1 MRRFLCYGTRGART
15 CPEAYLARHPRG
27 VGETRG
33 CGGRGTEIWL
43 QMRSPEDWRIERLG
57 RERGG
62 RVAGEFGLGAGG
74 GGARPGGRRLEPKA
88 GGCLGSEGGQ
98 DLRLTFGSGRDE
110 RMIGAKK
117 WNPERAWG
125 ESGAAERR
133 GLIFLLLE
141 ERLVSAAFSVT
152 DLHFFGLTVRLSF
165 PEK

>member
-1 MRRFLCYGTRGART
+1 
-15 CPEAYLARHPRG
+15 
-27 VGETRG
+27 
-33 CGGRGTEIWL
+33 
-43 QMRSPEDWRIERLG
+43 MRSPEGWRIERPG

-74 GGARPGGRRLEPKA
+74 RGGARTGDRRLEPKA

-117 WNPERAWG
+117 WYPERAWG
-125 ESGAAERR
+125 EPGAAERR
-133 GLIFLLLE
+133 ELIFLLLE
-141 ERLVSAAFSVT
+141 EALVSAAFSVT
-152 DLHFFGLTVRLSF
+152 DLQFFGLTVQLSF